1 MMLWNNTVN
10 NPVSDVLLN
19 DMFRGIFIGNEDQF
33 FIGNEDQYICRY
45 IRIWT

>member
-19 DMFRGIFIGNEDQF
+19 DMFRGIFIGNEDQ
-33 FIGNEDQYICRY
+33 YICRY